1 MEWYEFIT
9 RRERKEQLQLLLEE
23 LNGAAKELVV
33 VWWPGSDL
41 GMNKCFLLS

>member
-23 LNGAAKELVV
+23 LNGGCQ
-33 VWWPGSDL
+33 VWEQGDR
-41 GMNKCFLLS
+41 